1 MSIIQG
7 GPGCP
12 YFLPAMYKYM
22 TTGEYLNS
30 YVEDDDIPDAGVRH
44 MIAQVKTLQVY
55 VRIAKKFKFSAQNCS

>member
-22 TTGEYLNS
+22 TTGDYLNS

-44 MIAQVKTLQVY
+44 MIAQVKLCRYMYVY
-55 VRIAKKFKFSAQNCS
+55 LKNFKFSAQNCS